1 MTESKTMFVDG
12 REIPIRGERN
22 VLELCRNAG
31 IDIPSF
37 CYHSE
42 LSVFGACRLC
52 LVDIEGRGIVTSC
65 TTKPEPGMRIRT
77 TTEEI
82 RKMRRIGVELLLASH
97 DHDCP
102 TCAKSATCKLQDL
115 ARRLGVTEVRY
126 PRNRPRLPVDDSSPA
141 IVIDPNRCVLCGD
154 CVRACREI
162 QSVGALDFVD
172 RGASCR
178 VAPAFNKKL
187 SEVEC
192 VGCGLCA
199 TVCPTGAITPHSE
212 VESVWSDLDDPDVTV
227 VAQIAPAVRVALG
240 EDFGLEPGTVT
251 TGLIAAALR
260 RIGFH
265 AVYDTSFAADM
276 TVIEEA
282 TEFLERRGKGGSL
295 PMFTSCCP
303 AWVKFAEQ
311 FFPDLLPHLSTCRS
325 PQQMFGS
332 VAKRILPERLGVTP
346 ENLRVVSIMPCTAK
360 KFEAKRPEF
369 AGPAGADVDHVITTQ
384 ELTRMIKEHG
394 VVFNRLEAESLDM
407 PLGYKTG
414 AGVIFGASGGVS
426 EAVLRY
432 AAQAL
437 GGVRGGD
444 LEFREVRGEKSV
456 REASVTVGG
465 ETLRIAVVHGL
476 ANTRA
481 LCEKVLAGET
491 DYDMIEVMACPGGCV
506 GGAGQPLPTGI
517 ETRSERARGLY
528 EADRTLQMHAAQDN
542 HMVAECYERHLDGP
556 GSPEA
561 HALLH
566 TGYHSRRRIAD
577 EAISLV
583 GGDDEAERLAV
594 RVCVGTNCYLRGSQ
608 DILIRV
614 MNWVEEQQLQDSV
627 EVGATFCFEN
637 CGHSPNARVG
647 DRMIE
652 SCDANTVIAA
662 ICEKLGLPVAGRIG
676 AAPVGAGQ

>member
-12 REIPIRGERN
+12 REIPIRDERN

-115 ARRLGVTEVRY
+115 ARRLGVDKVRY
-126 PRNRPRLPVDDSSPA
+126 SHSRPRLPIDDSSPA
-141 IVIDPNRCVLCGD
+141 LLIDPNRCVLCGD

-162 QSVGALDFVD
+162 QSVGALDFTD

-178 VAPAFNKKL
+178 VAPAFGKKL

-212 VESVWSDLDDPDVTV
+212 VEAVWRDLDDPEAAV

-240 EDFGLEPGTVT
+240 EEFGLAPGSVT

-260 RIGFH
+260 RIGFA

-282 TEFLERRGKGGSL
+282 TEFLRRAEEGGKL
-295 PMFTSCCP
+295 PLFTSCCP
-303 AWVKFAEQ
+303 AWVKYAEQ

-325 PQQMFGS
+325 PQQMFGA
-332 VAKRILPERLGVTP
+332 VAKRILPERLGADRKD
-346 ENLRVVSIMPCTAK
+346 LSVVSIMPCTAK
-360 KFEAKRPEF
+360 KFEAKRSEF
-369 AGPAGADVDHVITTQ
+369 SGDTGPDVDHVITTQ
-384 ELTRMIKEHG
+384 ELARMIKEHG
-394 VVFNRLEAESLDM
+394 VRFDMLEAESLDM
-407 PLGYKTG
+407 PMGFKTG

-426 EAVLRY
+426 EAVLRF
-432 AAQAL
+432 AAQSL
-437 GGVRGGD
+437 GGARGGD
-444 LEFREVRGEKSV
+444 LEFREVRGEKGV
-456 REASVTVGG
+456 REAALTAGG
-465 ETLRIAVVHGL
+465 RNLRVAVVHGL
-476 ANTRA
+476 ANAGA
-481 LCEKVLAGET
+481 LARRVLAGRT
-491 DYDMIEVMACPGGCV
+491 DYDLVEVMACPGGCV
-506 GGAGQPLPTGI
+506 GGAGQPLPNGA
-517 ETRSERARGLY
+517 EARRGRARGLY
-528 EADRTLQMHAAQDN
+528 ETDRTLQLHAAQDN
-542 HMVAECYERHLDGP
+542 HLVAQCYRDHIGEP
-556 GSPEA
+556 GCETA

-566 TGYHSRRRIAD
+566 TSYHSRRRIAD
-577 EAISLV
+577 EAIAAI
-583 GGDDEAERLAV
+583 GAGDQSGRLAV
-594 RVCVGTNCYLRGSQ
+594 RVCVGTNCYLHGSQ
-608 DILIRV
+608 DVLIKV
-614 MNWVEEQQLQDSV
+614 MDWVEERQLQDKV
-627 EVGATFCFEN
+627 DVGATFCFEK
-637 CGHSPNARVG
+637 CGRSPNARVG
-647 DRMIE
+647 NAMIE
-652 SCDANTVIAA
+652 NCTAAAIIAA
-662 ICEKLGLPVAGRIG
+662 VSRELGLP
-676 AAPVGAGQ
+676 AAAVEPVGTGERG